1 MLIGGQQNIMC
12 SESNNVFLS
21 TSATKSSGTDFSIAA
36 IMAKQKNSLKS
47 ESTDNKDH
55 EITSDSE
62 DNNLENCSSSSKSI
76 REISKSP
83 SIDGDDRTPTPDP
96 VQVGSSDSMCSRLSQ
111 KTNFI

>member
-1 MLIGGQQNIMC
+1 MIIGGQNIMC

-36 IMAKQKNSLKS
+36 IMAKQNNCLKS
-47 ESTDNKDH
+47 ESTDKNIGNDN

-62 DNNLENCSSSSKSI
+62 DNNLENCSSSKTFDV

-83 SIDGDDRTPTPDP
+83 SIDGDTDRSTPDP
-96 VQVGSSDSMCSRLSQ
+96 VKVGFLFFFSS
-111 KTNFI
+111 